1 MKFFITFLIF
11 VSLNVS
17 AADSYFPTEPLNI
30 KLSATNLLDKINR
43 VIDAPQDVLTKYV
56 PVGGKVTNKQVNGHT
71 FSFVMTKKVL
81 IITKTFRVYGQLF
94 IKNEGVVCKKDEIG
108 LNYAVDLN
116 GSDDLVLDNV
126 KKLDFDICLAMKNSN
141 EATAKVTGKV
151 FKGDRYA
158 EPLGS
163 IARSMI
169 EEQVGPFV
177 SALQAVLSEMN

>member
-1 MKFFITFLIF
+1 MKSFVILFLI
-11 VSLNVS
+11 SLS
-17 AADSYFPTEPLNI
+17 IEAGTYFPTSALNI
-30 KLSATNLLDKINR
+30 TLKAENLLDKINR
-43 VIDAPQDVLTKYV
+43 VIDAPQDVLEQYA
-56 PVGGKVTNKQVNGHT
+56 PVGGKVTDKVVNGHT

-81 IITKTFRVYGQLF
+81 IITKTFKVYGELQ
-94 IKNEGVVCKKDEIG
+94 IKNEGVVCAKDEIG

-126 KKLDFDICLAMKNSN
+126 KKLDFDICLAMKSSS
-141 EATAKVTGKV
+141 EANAKVTGKV

-169 EEQVGPFV
+169 EDQVGPFV
-177 SALQAVLSEMN
+177 KALQSVLSKMN